1 MPSIRSNWIEI
12 MATDDREF
20 FVALGARIA
29 QLRRERGWTQ
39 QELAEKLGVAQQTLA
54 HYEVGRIRVPASTLP
69 LLATLFMTPVD
80 TLVGHTQHMQ
90 RTGKRGPAPKWQQQI
105 EAIAQLPKAQQ
116 RFVSQMLDTVLTQAQ
131 R

>member
-1 MPSIRSNWIEI
+1 MLLIRSNWIEI

-20 FVALGARIA
+20 FVALGTRIA
-29 QLRRERGWTQ
+29 QFRRERGWTQ

-54 HYEVGRIRVPASTLP
+54 HYEVGRIRIPASTLP